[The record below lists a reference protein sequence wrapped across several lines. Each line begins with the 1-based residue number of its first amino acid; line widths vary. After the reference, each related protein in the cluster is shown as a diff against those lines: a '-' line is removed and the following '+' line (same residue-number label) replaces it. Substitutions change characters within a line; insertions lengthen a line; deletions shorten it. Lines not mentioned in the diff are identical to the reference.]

1 MHESA
6 LELSTSTAEVKNLFI
21 SYSKYQ
27 GDAWFHFFE
36 LARMGIEGSKYREV
50 CDSKKKFKISKFLV
64 ASTLQTSF
72 CLCGIIRE
80 KYKVTH
86 SFFLGK

>member
-50 CDSKKKFKISKFLV
+50 CDSEKNSKFR
-64 ASTLQTSF
+64 SF
-72 CLCGIIRE
+72 
-80 KYKVTH
+80 
-86 SFFLGK
+86 